1 MRITTIRQRMQ
12 LSYLPEEAIKEL
24 FLLMWGIPDQTTL
37 PGKVNNPVWVAVVT
51 SMFEKYR
58 WPMP

>member
-1 MRITTIRQRMQ
+1 MR
-12 LSYLPEEAIKEL
+12 LSMLPEEATDEL

-37 PGKVNNPVWVAVVT
+37 PGKVNNPVWVAALT
-51 SMFEKYR
+51 SMFEEHG

>member
-51 SMFEKYR
+51 SMFEKY
-58 WPMP
+58 